1 LLNLENHKIL
11 YITITVILA
20 LLIASPALQHFLVYP
35 QTEFFT
41 EMWLLGPNQRAEN
54 YPYNI
59 TQIQDNQVYLGLSN
73 HLGSVAYYRV
83 DVKLR
88 NQNML
93 GPDSFQRTPSNLPTL
108 YSFNIVVAD
117 QQTVQVPVDFS
128 FTYSQTNDLQIN
140 FNQLSINN
148 NPVNINGYSTTWN
161 STNNE
166 YYEKIVFE
174 LYLYNSTTSS
184 FQYHERFVD
193 LRLNM
198 TVPT

>member
-1 LLNLENHKIL
+1 MLNLEKHKIL
-11 YITITVILA
+11 YITITAILA

-41 EMWLLGPNQRAEN
+41 EMWLLGPDQKAEN

-59 TQIQDNQVYLGLSN
+59 IQNQDYQIYLGLSN
-73 HLGSVAYYRV
+73 QLGSAAYYRV

-108 YSFNIVVAD
+108 YSYNIVVAD
-117 QQTVQVPVDFS
+117 KQTVQVPIDFS
-128 FTYSQTNDLQIN
+128 FTYSQSNDSQVN
-140 FNQLSINN
+140 FNQLTLNN
-148 NPVNINGYSTTWN
+148 NPININGYSTTWN
-161 STNNE
+161 STNND
-166 YYEKIVFE
+166 YYEKLVFE

-184 FQYHERFVD
+184 FLYHERFVD

>member
-20 LLIASPALQHFLVYP
+20 LLVASPALQHFLVYP

-41 EMWLLGPNQRAEN
+41 EMWLLGPNLKAEN

-59 TQIQDNQVYLGLSN
+59 TNNLDNQVYLGLGN
-73 HLGSVAYYRV
+73 HLGSAAYYRV

-140 FNQLSINN
+140 FNQLTVNN
-148 NPVNINGYSTTWN
+148 NPININGYSTTWN
-161 STNNE
+161 STNND
-166 YYEKIVFE
+166 YYEKLVFE

-184 FQYHERFVD
+184 FQYNERFVD

-198 TVPT
+198 TVPI

>member
-1 LLNLENHKIL
+1 LQLENHKIL

-20 LLIASPALQHFLVYP
+20 LLVASPAMQHFLVYP

-41 EMWLLGPNQRAEN
+41 EMWLLGPNQKAEN

-59 TQIQDNQVYLGLSN
+59 VQNQQNKIYLGLSD
-73 HLGSVAYYRV
+73 HLGSAAYYRV

-88 NQNML
+88 NQNMT
-93 GPDSFQRTPSNLPTL
+93 GPDSFQRTPSSLPTL

-117 QQTVQVPVDFS
+117 EQTVQVPIDFS
-128 FTYSQTNDLQIN
+128 FTYHQSNDLIN
-140 FNQLSINN
+140 FNKLTINN
-148 NPVNINGYSTTWN
+148 NPININEYTTAWN
-161 STNNE
+161 NTNHD
-166 YYEKIVFE
+166 YYAKLIFE

-198 TVPT
+198 TASA